1 MENIL
6 FLFDLDGVV
15 FDTEGQYSLFWNRVG
30 EKYKGD
36 SDFAMKI
43 KGQTLPEIFSRHFAG
58 NAPLQRELTDG
69 INDFERNMSY
79 EYITGAKE
87 FIETVA
93 ASGMPRA
100 IVTSSNRAKMENV
113 YRARPEIL
121 KLFDRIFTG
130 EDFTRSKPAPD
141 CYLKGMGEFG
151 VSAGHTL
158 IFEDSISGLQ
168 AAKDSGGNVIG
179 VATTN
184 PGNAIAPYAGLV
196 TDDFKGI
203 SIEMLRNAFKI

>member
-79 EYITGAKE
+79 EYIPDAKE
-87 FIETVA
+87 FIESVA

-141 CYLKGMGEFG
+141 CYLKGMEEFG
-151 VSAGHTL
+151 VSAGRTF

-179 VATTN
+179 LATTN
-184 PGNAIAPYAGLV
+184 PENVIAPYAGLV

-203 SIEMLRNAFKI
+203 SIEMLRDASKI

>member
-79 EYITGAKE
+79 EYIPGAKE
-87 FIETVA
+87 FIESVA

-100 IVTSSNRAKMENV
+100 IVTSSNRVKMENV

-130 EDFTRSKPAPD
+130 EDFTRSKPASD
-141 CYLKGMGEFG
+141 CYLKGMEEFG
-151 VSAGHTL
+151 VSAGRTF

-179 VATTN
+179 LATTN
-184 PGNAIAPYAGLV
+184 PENVIAPYAGLV

-203 SIEMLRNAFKI
+203 SIEMLRDAFKI

>member
-58 NAPLQRELTDG
+58 N
-69 INDFERNMSY
+69 
-79 EYITGAKE
+79 KE
-87 FIETVA
+87 FIESVA

-141 CYLKGMGEFG
+141 CYLKGMEEFG
-151 VSAGHTL
+151 VSAGRTF

-179 VATTN
+179 LATTN
-184 PGNAIAPYAGLV
+184 PENVIAPYAGLV

-203 SIEMLRNAFKI
+203 SIEMLRDAFKI

>member
-1 MENIL
+1 MERLL

-58 NAPLQRELTDG
+58 DKHLQNELVEG
-69 INDFERNMSY
+69 INSLERNMSY
-79 EYITGAKE
+79 EYIPGAKG

-130 EDFTRSKPAPD
+130 EDFARSKPAPD
-141 CYLKGMGEFG
+141 CYLKGMEEFG
-151 VSAGHTL
+151 VSTGRTF

-179 VATTN
+179 LATTN
-184 PGNAIAPYAGLV
+184 PENVIAPYAGLV
-196 TDDFKGI
+196 TDDFKAI
-203 SIEMLRNAFKI
+203 SIEMLRDAFKI

>member
-1 MENIL
+1 
-6 FLFDLDGVV
+6 
-15 FDTEGQYSLFWNRVG
+15 
-30 EKYKGD
+30 
-36 SDFAMKI
+36 MKI

-58 NAPLQRELTDG
+58 NASLQRELTDG

-79 EYITGAKE
+79 EYIPGAKE

-113 YRARPEIL
+113 YRTRPEIL

-141 CYLKGMGEFG
+141 CYLKGMEEFG
-151 VSAGHTL
+151 VSAGRTF

-179 VATTN
+179 LATTN
-184 PGNAIAPYAGLV
+184 PENVIAPYAGLV

-203 SIEMLRNAFKI
+203 SIEMLCDTFKI